1 MYDIDANRSYTV
13 HARMVRVLFYSI
25 VYPDKSNFERFVI
38 YLSLTLVDRFPAYL
52 VGAMGHEIAHIIAL
66 EGRVSI
72 SKSDLYSVLRNRE
85 ESVKSIEKRAKA
97 VYRLFNESVLSEIA
111 RWDHISMQWCIVSKP
126 AEF

>member
-1 MYDIDANRSYTV
+1 MYDIEANRSYTV

-25 VYPDKSNFERFVI
+25 VYPDTSNFERFAI

-66 EGRVSI
+66 EGKVSI

-85 ESVKSIEKRAKA
+85 ESAKSIEKRAKA
-97 VYRLFNESVLSEIA
+97 VYRVFNESVLSEIA